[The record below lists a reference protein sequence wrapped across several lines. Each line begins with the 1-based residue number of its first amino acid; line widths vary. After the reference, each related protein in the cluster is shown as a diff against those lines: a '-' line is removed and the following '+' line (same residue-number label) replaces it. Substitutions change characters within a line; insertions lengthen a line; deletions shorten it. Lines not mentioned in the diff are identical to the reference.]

1 MNWKQMF
8 NKKNKIIR
16 IIQKYNTTLKNTV
29 ENHKPVLFLIK
40 KNFVKKI
47 WKTEFKFIQNDGRCF
62 ISDTGYKKRLRSM
75 KQSWQGTKRSE
86 PRSSWQEK
94 RSTGMRV
101 YSGSHG
107 DTSTALRVFAGSC
120 GEMFNLSRE
129 NCWRNSLTSS
139 STISSFSS
147 IFFDKTWGENVM
159 EYRMCFK

>member
-40 KNFVKKI
+40 KNCIKKI

-62 ISDTGYKKRLRSM
+62 ISYPGYRKRLRSM

-139 STISSFSS
+139 STISSCSS
-147 IFFDKTWGENVM
+147 IFFDKTWGKNVM
-159 EYRMCFK
+159 KYRMCLK